1 MMQCVKFV
9 SYSIL
14 VNREPKGFGL
24 FIWGILYSPRRLTL
38 TPFFFY
44 CVMKVYLVLSHKLI
58 EMVLYEG
65 FSLSKRNP
73 ILITH
78 LLFANDTFLF
88 CMINRN
94 DCQKVLNILE
104 TYDRILSQ
112 QVNGIEEKFPSFSIN
127 LLLRIWRRKFKRCW
141 ELGSH
146 RIFFLKKIK
155 SFLRC
160 VCKTIGS

>member
-1 MMQCVKFV
+1 
-9 SYSIL
+9 
-14 VNREPKGFGL
+14 
-24 FIWGILYSPRRLTL
+24 
-38 TPFFFY
+38 
-44 CVMKVYLVLSHKLI
+44 
-58 EMVLYEG
+58 MVLYEG

-127 LLLRIWRRKFKRCW
+127 LLLRI
-141 ELGSH
+141 
-146 RIFFLKKIK
+146 
-155 SFLRC
+155 
-160 VCKTIGS
+160 

>member
-1 MMQCVKFV
+1 MYHTPFLLIGNLRALV
-9 SYSIL
+9 YS
-14 VNREPKGFGL
+14 FGVFCIHQGDSL
-24 FIWGILYSPRRLTL
+24 SP
-38 TPFFFY
+38 PFFFY
-44 CVMKVYLVLSHKLI
+44 YVMKVYLVLSHRLI

-146 RIFFLKKIK
+146 RIFFLKKN
-155 SFLRC
+155 
-160 VCKTIGS
+160 

>member
-1 MMQCVKFV
+1 
-9 SYSIL
+9 
-14 VNREPKGFGL
+14 
-24 FIWGILYSPRRLTL
+24 
-38 TPFFFY
+38 
-44 CVMKVYLVLSHKLI
+44 MKVYLVLSHRLI

-112 QVNGIEEKFPSFSIN
+112 QVNGIEEKFPFFSID
-127 LLLRIWRRKFKRCW
+127 LLLRI
-141 ELGSH
+141 
-146 RIFFLKKIK
+146 
-155 SFLRC
+155 
-160 VCKTIGS
+160 